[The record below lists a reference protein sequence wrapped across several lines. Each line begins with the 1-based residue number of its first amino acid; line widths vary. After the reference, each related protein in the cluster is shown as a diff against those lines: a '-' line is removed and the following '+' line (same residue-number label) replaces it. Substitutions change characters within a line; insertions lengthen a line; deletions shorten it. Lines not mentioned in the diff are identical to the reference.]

1 MSLLCD
7 VMTNAS
13 ISEPFDRLALL
24 SRNPDLFDNDVSFQ
38 DYVKF
43 LSNVT
48 IDPARGGKEK
58 EREERELH
66 IKIKNVHVF
75 K

>member
-7 VMTNAS
+7 VMTNGS
-13 ISEPFDRLALL
+13 IADPIDRLAVL
-24 SRNPDLFDNDVSFQ
+24 SRSHDLFDNDVSFQ

-48 IDPARGGKEK
+48 IDPARGGKER
-58 EREERELH
+58 EREREREREL
-66 IKIKNVHVF
+66 KCTCKV
-75 K
+75 